1 MAKEKTIIH
10 HHYNITATRV
20 NKDCPGDNIDTHVVK
35 KRERKEIPGWMHIN
49 PISTQIDLQSVADQ
63 LSDYKFTPGLK
74 VTVDDLL
81 HPEYMEYE
89 ATPKKMND

>member
-49 PISTQIDLQSVADQ
+49 PISTQIDL
-63 LSDYKFTPGLK
+63 
-74 VTVDDLL
+74 
-81 HPEYMEYE
+81 
-89 ATPKKMND
+89 